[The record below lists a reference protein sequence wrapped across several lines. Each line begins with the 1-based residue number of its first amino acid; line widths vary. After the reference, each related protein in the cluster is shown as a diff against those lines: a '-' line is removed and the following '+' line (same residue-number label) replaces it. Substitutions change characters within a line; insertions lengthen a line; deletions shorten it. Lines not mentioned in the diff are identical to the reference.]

1 MEFQLDDCS
10 IKVTTKDGKTKV
22 KALSGYNSNVNT
34 LMTLENNGNG
44 YYVKSK
50 SYSSL
55 EPDHIFNIDYA
66 EIEYLYYAYKCIL
79 GERSEYA

>member
-1 MEFQLDDCS
+1 MEFQLEDCS

-22 KALSGYNSNVNT
+22 KAFSGYNSNVST
-34 LMTLENNGNG
+34 LMTLEDNGNG

-50 SYSSL
+50 SYSSMQQ
-55 EPDHIFNIDYA
+55 DHIFNLDYT

-79 GERSEYA
+79 EGKG

>member
-10 IKVTTKDGKTKV
+10 INVTTKDKKTKV
-22 KALSGYNSNVNT
+22 KALSGYNANVGT
-34 LMTLENNGNG
+34 LMTLEDNGNG

-50 SYSSL
+50 SYSSA
-55 EPDHIFNIDYA
+55 EPDHIFNLDYS

-79 GERSEYA
+79 EWKK